1 MAQMNENILAAIS
14 SDLCCCALLQGAGHL
29 DETLA
34 GPSGQGGWL
43 MDGTILDRTLKSKR
57 NSNSSVTHVS
67 DFLHAE
73 GDKRGHDHT
82 S

>member
-1 MAQMNENILAAIS
+1 M
-14 SDLCCCALLQGAGHL
+14 

-67 DFLHAE
+67 DFLHAG